1 MLERMAT
8 ALITLEAAPDDQSA
22 VDAIFREAHT
32 MKGTAGMVG
41 MMRLSHLAHRLEDL
55 LTELRSGARH
65 STPELTDAML
75 RVVDGM
81 GRLVVST
88 AQGEASAVDEVELE
102 GLLPGPIA
110 ADVPSTNGIP
120 TPSVT
125 APPVIAAPPSKELQP
140 SPQPV
145 APVPVSPSIEMMDA
159 APPSAP
165 PPPQNHAPAEPAS
178 TPPHHA
184 PVAPDGLEPHDRR
197 RLDAVTLA
205 VPVARIDE
213 LNRLV
218 GEASAAQ
225 LRVGQVLGLEL
236 HSDPDAVSEYR
247 ELTKVLN
254 QLQEVSERT
263 RMVPIGTLEPI
274 LHRTV
279 RDAARHAGK
288 LVRWAITGDDV
299 EVDRGVLEQLAAPLQ
314 HLVRNAVGH
323 GIELPARR
331 VALGKPE
338 EGVVKVHAAQVGS
351 KVVITITD
359 DGSGVDV
366 AAVRAAAAAEG
377 VDVTSLDEAES
388 LRLILRSGISTAAE
402 VTADSGRGVGLDV
415 VSAAV
420 VAVRGRLEIDN
431 HPGSGS
437 EFRIVVPITL
447 TIVPCLIVA
456 VAGQPFALP
465 MERITRMLGPQPVHV
480 MGGRR
485 LAMIDGVGVPVTD
498 LASLIGMTAKTGGPW
513 VILGSAEQQH
523 AFRVETVLQK
533 RDVVVRGLTGR
544 LRDLNVVS
552 GASVEPNGSIL
563 LVLDVVAL
571 VERAAHFVEPAA
583 ATAQELEQAPRAPS
597 VMVVDDSLMVR
608 ELQRSILERAGYEV
622 RTAIDGREA
631 LEMLAEQTP
640 DLVVTDIEM
649 PNVDGIELTASIRS
663 HPRLANIPVL
673 IVTSR
678 TSEED
683 HQRGLDAGADA
694 LIVKT
699 AFDEAGLLEAVSR
712 LLGETGDVDKHSR
725 RAAHVKATAVA
736 APPVGAGAR

>member
-1 MLERMAT
+1 MLERMSS
-8 ALITLEAAPDDQSA
+8 ALIALESAPDDQSA

-41 MMRLSHLAHRLEDL
+41 MMRVSHLAHRLEDL
-55 LTELRSGARH
+55 LTELRSGSRH

-75 RVVDGM
+75 KVIDGM
-81 GRLVVST
+81 GRLVANT
-88 AQGEASAVDEVELE
+88 AQGEGAAVDDVELE
-102 GLLPGPIA
+102 GLLPEPVPA
-110 ADVPSTNGIP
+110 QVPPADSAPSQVIDH
-120 TPSVT
+120 SVT
-125 APPVIAAPPSKELQP
+125 AAPSPPQEAMPESKPVAPQAPISVLPSNGSVESAPPTQH
-140 SPQPV
+140 
-145 APVPVSPSIEMMDA
+145 PVPVSPD
-159 APPSAP
+159 
-165 PPPQNHAPAEPAS
+165 
-178 TPPHHA
+178 A
-184 PVAPDGLEPHDRR
+184 PVSHDRR

-236 HSDPDAVSEYR
+236 RGDPDAVSEYR

-288 LVRWAITGDDV
+288 LVRWVITGDDV
-299 EVDRGVLEQLAAPLQ
+299 EIDRGVLEQLAAPLQ
-314 HLVRNAVGH
+314 HLVRNSVGH

-331 VALGKPE
+331 LALGKPE

-351 KVVITITD
+351 KVVVSITD
-359 DGSGVDV
+359 DGSGIDV
-366 AAVRAAAAAEG
+366 TAVRAAAAAEG
-377 VDVTSLDEAES
+377 LDVTSLDEAES
-388 LRLILRSGISTAAE
+388 LRLILRSGVSTASE
-402 VTADSGRGVGLDV
+402 VTAESGRGVGLDV
-415 VSAAV
+415 VSSAV
-420 VAVRGRLEIDN
+420 TAVRGRLEIEN
-431 HPGSGS
+431 HPGLGS

-456 VAGQPFALP
+456 IGGQPFALP
-465 MERITRMLGPQPVHV
+465 MERITRMLGPQPMHV
-480 MGGRR
+480 MGGRK
-485 LAMIDGVGVPVTD
+485 LAMIDGQGVPVTD
-498 LASLIGMTAKTGGPW
+498 LAALIGRTTVGDGPW
-513 VILGSAEQQH
+513 VILGTAPQQH
-523 AFRVETVLQK
+523 AFRVDTVLQK

-544 LRDLNVVS
+544 LRDLHVIS

-571 VERAAHFVEPAA
+571 VERANTFVEPAL
-583 ATAQELEQAPRAPS
+583 TVAQSVESVPRAPL
-597 VMVVDDSLMVR
+597 VLVVDDSLMVR

-622 RTAIDGREA
+622 ITANDGREA
-631 LEMLAEQTP
+631 LKMLAEQPP

-649 PNVDGIELTASIRS
+649 PNLDGIALTVSIRS

-699 AFDEAGLLEAVSR
+699 AFDEAGLLSAVSR
-712 LLGETGDVDKHSR
+712 LLGDSRTLESHSA
-725 RAAHVKATAVA
+725 RAAHTSSTPVVA
-736 APPVGAGAR
+736 LPAAAGSR

>member
-1 MLERMAT
+1 MLERMSS
-8 ALITLEAAPDDQSA
+8 ALIALEAAPDDQSA

-41 MMRLSHLAHRLEDL
+41 MMRVSHLAHRLEDL
-55 LTELRSGARH
+55 LTELRSGDRH
-65 STPELTDAML
+65 STPELTDTML
-75 RVVDGM
+75 KVIDGI
-81 GRLVVST
+81 GRLVAGT
-88 AQGEASAVDEVELE
+88 AQGEGGAADEVELE
-102 GLLPGPIA
+102 GLLPAPA
-110 ADVPSTNGIP
+110 PAPADVPP
-120 TPSVT
+120 TAVVAPAP
-125 APPVIAAPPSKELQP
+125 APPAPAATPRAQDAPV
-140 SPQPV
+140 SPQPPTTSPPPEISV
-145 APVPVSPSIEMMDA
+145 VPADSSVQPASPAPHPPHLAPVMAE
-159 APPSAP
+159 AP
-165 PPPQNHAPAEPAS
+165 
-178 TPPHHA
+178 T
-184 PVAPDGLEPHDRR
+184 HDRR

-236 HSDPDAVSEYR
+236 RSDPDAVSEYR

-288 LVRWAITGDDV
+288 SVRWAITGDDV
-299 EVDRGVLEQLAAPLQ
+299 EIDRGVLEQLAAPLQ
-314 HLVRNAVGH
+314 HLVRNSVGH

-331 VALGKPE
+331 LALGKPE

-351 KVVITITD
+351 KVVISITD
-359 DGSGVDV
+359 DGSGIDV
-366 AAVRAAAAAEG
+366 ARVRAAAAAEG
-377 VDVTSLDEAES
+377 VDVSNLDETES
-388 LRLILRSGISTAAE
+388 LRLILRSGVSTATE
-402 VTADSGRGVGLDV
+402 VTAESGRGVGLDV
-415 VSAAV
+415 VSSAV
-420 VAVRGRLEIDN
+420 TAVRGRLEIEN

-447 TIVPCLIVA
+447 TIVPCLIVS
-456 VAGQPFALP
+456 VGEQSFALP

-480 MGGRR
+480 MGERR
-485 LAMIDGVGVPVTD
+485 LSMIDGQAVPVTD
-498 LASLIGMTAKTGGPW
+498 LASLIGKAATCEGPW
-513 VILGSAEQQH
+513 VIIGSSPKQR
-523 AFRVETVLQK
+523 AFCVDSVLQK

-544 LRDLNVVS
+544 LRDLHVIS

-571 VERAAHFVEPAA
+571 LERADHFIEPVVAVA
-583 ATAQELEQAPRAPS
+583 KTPETTAKAP
-597 VMVVDDSLMVR
+597 VVLVVDDSLMVR
-608 ELQRSILERAGYEV
+608 ELQRSILERAGYDV
-622 RTAIDGREA
+622 RTANDGREA
-631 LEMLAEQTP
+631 LAMLAEDPP

-649 PNVDGIELTASIRS
+649 PNLDGIALTVNIRS

-694 LIVKT
+694 IIVKT
-699 AFDEAGLLEAVSR
+699 AFDEAGLLGAVSR
-712 LLGETGDVDKHSR
+712 LLGESR
-725 RAAHVKATAVA
+725 EVESHAARGARAKMPELKVLPA
-736 APPVGAGAR
+736 AAGAR

>member
-1 MLERMAT
+1 MLERMAS
-8 ALITLEAAPDDQSA
+8 ALIALEATPDDQSA

-75 RVVDGM
+75 RIVDGM
-81 GRLVVST
+81 GRLVANT
-88 AQGEASAVDEVELE
+88 AQGEAGAADEVELE
-102 GLLPGPIA
+102 GLLPALIA
-110 ADVPSTNGIP
+110 SDIPSTSGIP
-120 TPSVT
+120 ALSSARPLMEA
-125 APPVIAAPPSKELQP
+125 APPVQELRPSA
-140 SPQPV
+140 QPV
-145 APVPVSPSIEMMDA
+145 ATHPITPSIGSVEPA
-159 APPSAP
+159 PAPAPPL
-165 PPPQNHAPAEPAS
+165 Q
-178 TPPHHA
+178 HHA
-184 PVAPDGLEPHDRR
+184 PEGPDESLPHDRR
-197 RLDAVTLA
+197 RLDSVTLA

-314 HLVRNAVGH
+314 HLVRNSVGH

-331 VALGKPE
+331 LALGKPE

-359 DGSGVDV
+359 DGSGIDV

-377 VDVTSLDEAES
+377 VDVTTLDEAQS

-402 VTADSGRGVGLDV
+402 VTAESGRGVGLDV

-420 VAVRGRLEIDN
+420 TAVRGRLEIDN
-431 HPGSGS
+431 HPGLGC

-465 MERITRMLGPQPVHV
+465 MERITRMLGPQPVHI

-498 LASLIGMTAKTGGPW
+498 LASLIGMTAKIGGPW
-513 VILGSAEQQH
+513 VILGTAAQQH
-523 AFRVETVLQK
+523 AFRVDTVLQK

-544 LRDLNVVS
+544 LRDLNVIS

-571 VERAAHFVEPAA
+571 VERAQHFVEPAL
-583 ATAQELEQAPRAPS
+583 ATAQESEQAPRAPS

-622 RTAIDGREA
+622 RTANDGREA
-631 LEMLAEQTP
+631 LAMLAEQPP

-649 PNVDGIELTASIRS
+649 PNVDGIELTTSIRS

-699 AFDEAGLLEAVSR
+699 AFDEAGLLDAVSR

-725 RAAHVKATAVA
+725 RTAHVKAAAVIA
-736 APPVGAGAR
+736 QPVGAGTF

>member
-1 MLERMAT
+1 MLERMAS
-8 ALITLEAAPDDQSA
+8 ALIALEAAPDDQSA

-41 MMRLSHLAHRLEDL
+41 MMRVSHLAHRLEDL
-55 LTELRSGARH
+55 LTELRSGTRH

-75 RVVDGM
+75 RVVDGI
-81 GRLVVST
+81 GRLVVIT
-88 AQGEASAVDEVELE
+88 AKGEDGAVDEIALE
-102 GLLPGPIA
+102 RLLPAPTPVDI
-110 ADVPSTNGIP
+110 PPTSTSP
-120 TPSVT
+120 TPSGALPLVAT
-125 APPVIAAPPSKELQP
+125 PAPAQA
-140 SPQPV
+140 PQP
-145 APVPVSPSIEMMDA
+145 
-159 APPSAP
+159 
-165 PPPQNHAPAEPAS
+165 PAEPPVPKAP
-178 TPPHHA
+178 TPPIPVPISHSNPLAETAPQAVPSAPHHA
-184 PVAPDGLEPHDRR
+184 PGVAEAPETHDRR

-225 LRVGQVLGLEL
+225 LRIGQVLGLEL
-236 HSDPDAVSEYR
+236 RSDPDAVSEYR
-247 ELTKVLN
+247 DLTKVLN

-299 EVDRGVLEQLAAPLQ
+299 EIDRGVLEQLAAPLQ
-314 HLVRNAVGH
+314 HLVRNSVGH

-331 VALGKPE
+331 LALGKPE

-359 DGSGVDV
+359 DGSGIDV

-377 VDVTSLDEAES
+377 LDVTNLDEAES
-388 LRLILRSGISTAAE
+388 LRLILRSGVSTAVE
-402 VTADSGRGVGLDV
+402 VTSESGRGVGLDV

-420 VAVRGRLEIDN
+420 TAVRGRLEIDN

-465 MERITRMLGPQPVHV
+465 MERITRMLGPQPVHI

-485 LAMIDGVGVPVTD
+485 LAMIDGQAVPVTD
-498 LASLIGMTAKTGGPW
+498 LASLIGMSAKAGGPW
-513 VILGSAEQQH
+513 VILGAAEQQK
-523 AFRVETVLQK
+523 AFRVDTVLQK

-544 LRDLNVVS
+544 LRDLHVIA

-563 LVLDVVAL
+563 LVLDVAAL
-571 VERAAHFVEPAA
+571 VERAEHFVEPVT
-583 ATAQELEQAPRAPS
+583 ATMQEAEPTPRAPS

-622 RTAIDGREA
+622 RTANDGREA
-631 LEMLAEQTP
+631 LAMLAEQPP

-649 PNVDGIELTASIRS
+649 PNLDGIELTANIRS

-699 AFDEAGLLEAVSR
+699 AFDEAGLLDAVSR
-712 LLGETGDVDKHSR
+712 LLGGAGDVDHHSR
-725 RAAHVKATAVA
+725 RATRAAKATAVTA
-736 APPVGAGAR
+736 QPVGAAAR

>member
-1 MLERMAT
+1 MLERMAS
-8 ALITLEAAPDDQSA
+8 ALIALEAAPDDQSA
-22 VDAIFREAHT
+22 IDAIFREAHT

-55 LTELRSGARH
+55 LTELRSGTRR

-88 AQGEASAVDEVELE
+88 SHGEDGAADEVELE
-102 GLLPGPIA
+102 RMLPASAPADILL
-110 ADVPSTNGIP
+110 TERIP
-120 TPSVT
+120 KPSVAVT
-125 APPVIAAPPSKELQP
+125 KHAAPPPKHEPKRAPQPVVPKAAAPISALPSDGAVGPASASAPPVSDPAPP
-140 SPQPV
+140 
-145 APVPVSPSIEMMDA
+145 
-159 APPSAP
+159 
-165 PPPQNHAPAEPAS
+165 
-178 TPPHHA
+178 
-184 PVAPDGLEPHDRR
+184 APDAPLARDRR

-225 LRVGQVLGLEL
+225 LRVGQVLGQEL
-236 HSDPDAVSEYR
+236 RSDPDTVNEYR

-288 LVRWAITGDDV
+288 SVRWEITGDDV
-299 EVDRGVLEQLAAPLQ
+299 EIDRSVLEQLAAPLQ
-314 HLVRNAVGH
+314 HLVRNSVGH

-331 VALGKPE
+331 LALGKPE

-359 DGSGVDV
+359 DGSGIDV

-377 VDVTSLDEAES
+377 VDVTNLDEVES
-388 LRLILRSGISTAAE
+388 VRLILRSGVSTATE

-415 VSAAV
+415 VSSAV
-420 VAVRGRLEIDN
+420 TAVRGRLEIEN

-480 MGGRR
+480 VGGRR
-485 LAMIDGVGVPVTD
+485 LAMIEGQAVPVAD
-498 LASLIGMTAKTGGPW
+498 LASLIGMSAKGGGPW
-513 VILGSAEQQH
+513 VILGVAEQQK
-523 AFRVETVLQK
+523 AFRVDTVLQK

-544 LRDLNVVS
+544 LRDLHVIS

-571 VERAAHFVEPAA
+571 IERSERFVEPAVSI
-583 ATAQELEQAPRAPS
+583 TQDVEPPPRAPS
-597 VMVVDDSLMVR
+597 VLVVDDSLMVR
-608 ELQRSILERAGYEV
+608 ELQRSILERAGYDV
-622 RTAIDGREA
+622 RTANDGREA
-631 LEMLAEQTP
+631 LTMLAEQPP

-649 PNVDGIELTASIRS
+649 PNVDGIELTLNIRS

-673 IVTSR
+673 IVTSH

-683 HQRGLDAGADA
+683 RQRGLDAGADA

-699 AFDEAGLLEAVSR
+699 AFDEAGLLNAVSR
-712 LLGETGDVDKHSR
+712 LLGESGGLDTDR
-725 RAAHVKATAVA
+725 NRAPHARATAA
-736 APPVGAGAR
+736 KAPPVTAGVR

>member
-1 MLERMAT
+1 MLERMAS
-8 ALITLEAAPDDQSA
+8 ALIALEAAPDDQSA

-55 LTELRSGARH
+55 LTDLRSGARH

-81 GRLVVST
+81 GRLVAST
-88 AQGEASAVDEVELE
+88 AQGEAGAADEVELE
-102 GLLPGPIA
+102 GMLPPVA
-110 ADVPSTNGIP
+110 AEIPSTNGIP
-120 TPSVT
+120 TS
-125 APPVIAAPPSKELQP
+125 PVAHPLVVAAPLSQELPP
-140 SPQPV
+140 SPQAV
-145 APVPVSPSIEMMDA
+145 APLPVSPSIGLVEQA
-159 APPSAP
+159 PAPPL
-165 PPPQNHAPAEPAS
+165 
-178 TPPHHA
+178 PHHA
-184 PVAPDGLEPHDRR
+184 PESPDEPQPHDRR
-197 RLDAVTLA
+197 RLDSVTLA

-299 EVDRGVLEQLAAPLQ
+299 EIDRGVLEQLAAPLQ
-314 HLVRNAVGH
+314 HLVRNSVGH

-331 VALGKPE
+331 LALGKPE

-359 DGSGVDV
+359 DGAGIDV

-377 VDVTSLDEAES
+377 VDVTNLDETES
-388 LRLILRSGISTAAE
+388 VRLILRSGVSTAVE
-402 VTADSGRGVGLDV
+402 VTAESGRGVGLDV

-420 VAVRGRLEIDN
+420 TAVRGRLEIDN
-431 HPGSGS
+431 HPGLGS

-465 MERITRMLGPQPVHV
+465 MERITRMLGPQPVHI

-498 LASLIGMTAKTGGPW
+498 LASLIGMTAKIGGPW
-513 VILGSAEQQH
+513 VILGTAQQQH
-523 AFRVETVLQK
+523 AFRVDTVLQK

-544 LRDLNVVS
+544 LRDLHVIS

-571 VERAAHFVEPAA
+571 VERAQHFVEPAVA
-583 ATAQELEQAPRAPS
+583 IAQESEQAPRAPS

-622 RTAIDGREA
+622 RTANDGREA
-631 LEMLAEQTP
+631 LAMLAEHLP

-649 PNVDGIELTASIRS
+649 PNVDGIELTTSIRS

-673 IVTSR
+673 VVTSR

-725 RAAHVKATAVA
+725 RAAHVTGA
-736 APPVGAGAR
+736 AAMAQPAGVGAI